1 VDGDGHDDLL
11 IGPWSF
17 ASEIRGAAYLVRG
30 PVTGTLDLSRA
41 DAKLVGEAA
50 EDCAGCDISGAGDV
64 DGDGRGDL
72 LVGAYGNDEG
82 GDFAGA
88 AYLVLGPVT
97 GTLNLALA
105 DAKLV
110 GEEAGDAAGRR
121 VSGAGDVDGDGHDDL
136 LIGSAENDESSAYL
150 VLGPVTGT
158 LDLSLADAK
167 LVHTTQDSGAGDVNG
182 DGHSDL
188 LFGASAIFSGSD
200 AGAAFLVL
208 GPVTGTLDLS
218 SMADA
223 TLMGEE
229 VGDWAGDG
237 VSGAGDVDSDG
248 HDDVLV
254 GAIHNSEGGRYA
266 GAAYLVLGPV
276 TGTRDLSLAD
286 AKFVGERPGDAAG
299 LAVSGAGD
307 VNADGHAD
315 VLVGSLY
322 NDEGG
327 LDAGAAYLVL
337 GPVTG
342 TFDLSRAD
350 VKLVGQYVAEHAGET
365 ASGAGDV
372 DADGRDDLLVGAPWR
387 NEPGPTFGAAY
398 LIYGGGL

>member
-1 VDGDGHDDLL
+1 
-11 IGPWSF
+11 
-17 ASEIRGAAYLVRG
+17 
-30 PVTGTLDLSRA
+30 
-41 DAKLVGEAA
+41 
-50 EDCAGCDISGAGDV
+50 
-64 DGDGRGDL
+64 
-72 LVGAYGNDEG
+72 
-82 GDFAGA
+82 
-88 AYLVLGPVT
+88 
-97 GTLNLALA
+97 
-105 DAKLV
+105 
-110 GEEAGDAAGRR
+110 
-121 VSGAGDVDGDGHDDL
+121 
-136 LIGSAENDESSAYL
+136 
-150 VLGPVTGT
+150 VTGT